1 MVQNQAG
8 TDQPTRER
16 LKKKQHASKQGTP
29 GNPNHKSEQRLR
41 AYSTRR
47 VPIIVRVLIVLV
59 LIVVALIVGAMV
71 GYATFGGGEAMDV
84 LKLDTWT
91 RITDFWMKS

>member
-1 MVQNQAG
+1 MVQNQTG

-16 LKKKQHASKQGTP
+16 LKKKQQASNQET
-29 GNPNHKSEQRLR
+29 GNPEHKSERRLR

-47 VPIIVRVLIVLV
+47 VPIIVRVLIVLA

>member
-16 LKKKQHASKQGTP
+16 LKRHQSAD
-29 GNPNHKSEQRLR
+29 EQRQQEQEPKQNKKMR
-41 AYSTRR
+41 EYSSRR
-47 VPIIVRVLIVLV
+47 VPIIVRLLIILLLV
-59 LIVVALIVGAMV
+59 AVALVVGAMV
-71 GYATFGGGEAMDV
+71 GYATLGGGEAMDV

-91 RITDFWMKS
+91 RITDFWTTS

>member
-1 MVQNQAG
+1 MVQNQTG

-16 LKKKQHASKQGTP
+16 LKKKQQPLNQET
-29 GNPNHKSEQRLR
+29 GNPEHKSEQRLR

-47 VPIIVRVLIVLV
+47 VPIVVRVLIVLV